1 MLQPKQKLSK
11 KTNILICNNT
21 LGHYQSRQ
29 FLPSL
34 QSAGNVATAQARRIS
49 VRSGLFD

>member
-34 QSAGNVATAQARRIS
+34 QSAGSSFVAKPAGFPFGQ
-49 VRSGLFD
+49 G